1 MTTGRRV
8 RVSSGDAGE
17 VRDAIVAL
25 QPRADE
31 MVAVLVAERGAPDLE
46 ALVARLNEAG
56 VTFFGGLFPHILEGA
71 RSYDRGVLAFTLPKV
86 GDGDGEGEPILTR
99 GLDTDDFEVP
109 DCASLLRGHR
119 GGKPTAVVLAD
130 GLTANISRFVEAV
143 YHQLGS
149 TVSYWGGGA
158 GINAHSRR
166 PCVITRHGVHQ
177 DAAVIALAARP
188 SRLGV
193 GHGWREIR
201 GPFVATR
208 SRRNVIAQ
216 LNWENALEVY
226 RGVIE
231 PDSSVKIT
239 RENLYEVAGASPF
252 ALRKHDQEMLVRCAV
267 SIGDGGSLVCV
278 GEVPENA
285 VLSILKAEPGDLV
298 EAAGRAA
305 REAHAGDGSTHGE
318 VTHCLVAD
326 CVSRATLLG
335 SRFPEELAA
344 LSEGLGG
351 VASGCSPVGMLTL
364 GEIASR
370 GQGYLEYFNKTCVV
384 AVMHAEA

>member
-17 VRDAIVAL
+17 VRDAVVAL
-25 QPRADE
+25 QPRPDE
-31 MVAVLVAERGAPDLE
+31 VVAVLVAERGAPDLE

-56 VTFFGGLFPHILEGA
+56 ITFFGGLFPHILEGA
-71 RSYDRGVLAFTLPKV
+71 RSYDRGVLAFTLPRL
-86 GDGDGEGEPILTR
+86 GEPILIR
-99 GLDTDDFEVP
+99 GLDTDHFEVP
-109 DCASLLRGHR
+109 DCASLLSGHR
-119 GGKPTAVVLAD
+119 GRGKPTAMVLAD

-143 YHQLGS
+143 YNQLGS

-226 RGVIE
+226 RGVVERDI
-231 PDSSVKIT
+231 PVKIT
-239 RENLYEVAGASPF
+239 PENFYEVAGSYPF

-267 SIGDGGSLVCV
+267 SIGEGGALVCV

-298 EAAGRAA
+298 AAAGRAA
-305 REAHAGDGSTHGE
+305 REAHAGGDTHGD

-335 SRFPEELAA
+335 GRFPEELAA
-344 LSEGLGG
+344 VSAGLGG
-351 VASGCSPVGMLTL
+351 LASACSPVGMLTL